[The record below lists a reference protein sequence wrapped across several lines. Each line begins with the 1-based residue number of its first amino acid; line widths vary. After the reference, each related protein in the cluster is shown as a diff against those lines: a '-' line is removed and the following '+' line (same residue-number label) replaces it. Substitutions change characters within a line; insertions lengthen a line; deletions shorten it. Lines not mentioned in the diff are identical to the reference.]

1 VATRGRLTGVI
12 PIEAIDDDTREE
24 TEWQTW
30 DNPDSFIKEQFEGL
44 LTGYVRNKLQSQPN
58 HFQMVVEKNTIKNYL
73 KEVAADFGIHVV
85 VGRGQPSI
93 PPRRNV
99 ANRFWRSGKEK
110 LVLILV
116 GDFDPDGEAIVN
128 LWARS
133 LRDDFGIS
141 ESDIHAVKVALTQND
156 VRGLPPSNLEVKET
170 SKNYSA
176 WLDKYG
182 ADQAAYELEA
192 VRPDML
198 QQLVRKKIE
207 SLIDRRRY
215 QEERRIERE
224 VDAPKI
230 MALRKVFGDQML
242 KKKKLD

>member
-1 VATRGRLTGVI
+1 
-12 PIEAIDDDTREE
+12 
-24 TEWQTW
+24 
-30 DNPDSFIKEQFEGL
+30 
-44 LTGYVRNKLQSQPN
+44 
-58 HFQMVVEKNTIKNYL
+58 
-73 KEVAADFGIHVV
+73 
-85 VGRGQPSI
+85 
-93 PPRRNV
+93 
-99 ANRFWRSGKEK
+99 
-110 LVLILV
+110 
-116 GDFDPDGEAIVN
+116 
-128 LWARS
+128 
-133 LRDDFGIS
+133 
-141 ESDIHAVKVALTQND
+141 
-156 VRGLPPSNLEVKET
+156 LPPSNLEVKET